1 MDHLLT
7 ISIPTFNRDKLFFK
21 CLLSIKKSIENLDYR
36 DQKLISIFISDNSD
50 NDNTKFVANSD
61 LFEDLNIIYVKNHEN
76 IGSDKNISNCYTVP
90 VSKYVM
96 ILGDDDFLEINS
108 LKNIL
113 VFLKTDK
120 YDLLFLKAYGLTN
133 FNDSKRVEKS
143 FNNISFNNVKEIL
156 FHRNI
161 HLAFISSTIFKK
173 GNVTSQE
180 ISNAVGT
187 SLVQLH
193 FVFLLLSRNA
203 KAIFINSNL
212 VSVTRNNTGGY
223 DPFNIFITNY
233 FSALKKYENLSLT
246 NIELYN
252 FKKKILN
259 TFYVRSFS
267 QYLKKCKLQI
277 NKNQLNLLDENF
289 NSYFLYKYIY
299 RNCFINLTVFNFF
312 ILTFFFISFNI
323 IYYPTRIFDFL
334 YHIKNIIKRTL
345 IN

>member
-1 MDHLLT
+1 MNNLLT
-7 ISIPTFNRDKLFFK
+7 ISIPTYNRDKLFYK
-21 CLLSIKKSIENLDYR
+21 CLLSIKKSIENLPYE

-50 NDNTKFVANSD
+50 NDNTKFVVNSI
-61 LFEDLNIIYVKNHEN
+61 LFEDLNIIYLKNDEN
-76 IGSDKNISNCYTVP
+76 IGSDQNISNCYTVP
-90 VSKYVM
+90 ESNYVM

-113 VFLKTDK
+113 VYLKTDK
-120 YDLLFLKAYGLTN
+120 YDLLFLKVYGLTN
-133 FNDSKRVEKS
+133 LNDGRRVEKS
-143 FNNISFNNVKEIL
+143 FNDISFINVKEVL

-173 GNVTSQE
+173 ANIISQE

-193 FVFLLLSRNA
+193 FVFLLLSRSA

-233 FSALKKYENLSLT
+233 FSALEKYGNLSLT
-246 NIELYN
+246 RIELYDL
-252 FKKKILN
+252 KIKILN

-267 QYLKKCKLQI
+267 QYLKKCKLPI
-277 NKNQLNLLDENF
+277 NKTQLNLLDENF
-289 NSYFLYKYIY
+289 NTYFLYKYIY
-299 RNCFINLTVFNFF
+299 RNCFLNLSTFNFF
-312 ILTFFFISFNI
+312 ILTIFYIFFNI
-323 IYYPTRIFDFL
+323 IYYPTKVFDFL
-334 YHIKNIIKRTL
+334 YHIKNIMKRTL
-345 IN
+345 NN